1 MALPHITNSEAGRK
15 LMDPVYQN
23 LFEVSIQLPGALN
36 DKYGKD
42 INLLTEHV
50 LKISGLNALAKGPSV
65 SKQSFMGVDRSYLQS
80 KVDGTSAEIGIDFTL
95 NLRNGNDNY
104 IYKIF
109 REWAALGYNINTGE
123 RHLKKDYVAPYMQ
136 VLIANRQ
143 GDVYHKIVFKD
154 IIMNGGVEGIDEL
167 NYDSGE
173 AVTVSVKFVS
183 DWWEE
188 VMS

>member
-15 LMDPVYQN
+15 LYDPVHGN
-23 LFEVSIQLPGALN
+23 IFEVSFQLPKALQ
-36 DKYGKD
+36 DKYNTD
-42 INLLTEHV
+42 VTLLTEHV
-50 LKISGLNALAKGPSV
+50 LKIGGLAALAKGATV

-80 KVDGTSAEIGIDFTL
+80 KVDSTSAALTMDFTL

-123 RHLKKDYVAPYMQ
+123 RHLKADYVAPYMQ
-136 VLIANRQ
+136 VLVANRQ

-154 IIMNGGVEGIDEL
+154 VIMDGGPEGLDEL
-167 NYDSGE
+167 SYDNAE
-173 AVTVSVKFVS
+173 AIQLSVKFVS

-188 VMS
+188 TMS

>member
-23 LFEVSIQLPGALN
+23 LFEVSFQIPTALEE
-36 DKYGKD
+36 KYGKD

-50 LKISGLNALAKGPSV
+50 LKISGLSALSKGPSV

-136 VLIANRQ
+136 VLVANRQ

-154 IIMNGGVEGIDEL
+154 VMMNGGVEGIDEL

-173 AVTVSVKFVS
+173 AVTISVKFVS

-188 VMS
+188 LMS